1 MDISE
6 MFGAKVPGPPTLKDK
21 VVRCGPVAPVKDPD
35 ILKEVSPVLSVD
47 DPLLNPPLNNPPVNP
62 GSPAVINLT
71 DGFV

>member
-47 DPLLNPPLNNPPVNP
+47 DTPLNDPPVNT
-62 GSPAVINLT
+62 GGTAVINLT